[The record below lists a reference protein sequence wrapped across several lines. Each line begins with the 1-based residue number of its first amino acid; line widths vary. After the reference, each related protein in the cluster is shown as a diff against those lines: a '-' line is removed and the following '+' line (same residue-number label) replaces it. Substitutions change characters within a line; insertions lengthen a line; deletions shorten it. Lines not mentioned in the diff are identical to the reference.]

1 MLGRSPRRPQDHRA
15 PALASGKPRH
25 INVCLASSPPRGLHR
40 LSVSRG
46 SQSAS
51 RVTDRLARE
60 HVLQN
65 LGVML
70 GTLITIRDGFQGNL
84 RNWTNS
90 SNDLR
95 RLSYTPAVVARTG
108 LLGHYPHR
116 AKFSYLCG
124 AFEGV
129 PPTLQLLG
137 AAPGQQHHWPRA
149 DILVRSTLDTVA
161 KLICQSPATNFS
173 EHD

>member
-1 MLGRSPRRPQDHRA
+1 
-15 PALASGKPRH
+15 
-25 INVCLASSPPRGLHR
+25 
-40 LSVSRG
+40 
-46 SQSAS
+46 
-51 RVTDRLARE
+51 
-60 HVLQN
+60 
-65 LGVML
+65 ML

-137 AAPGQQHHWPRA
+137 AAPGQTRLSEAVSFRPLTTQ
-149 DILVRSTLDTVA
+149 VRTSNL
-161 KLICQSPATNFS
+161 
-173 EHD
+173 